1 MGVHWE
7 IWLLRGGVHEKPI
20 YRQEFTK
27 RVSWTVCKFK
37 GCLVKKGVGVFEGG
51 GGYTPMHTMK
61 IFAEKFNINN
71 FRFHSFINI

>member
-37 GCLVKKGVGVFEGG
+37 GGLVKKGVRVFEGEG
-51 GGYTPMHTMK
+51 VYPNAHYEDLCWE
-61 IFAEKFNINN
+61 IQ
-71 FRFHSFINI
+71 H

>member
-27 RVSWTVCKFK
+27 RASWTVCKFK
-37 GCLVKKGVGVFEGG
+37 GAWWKRGWGFLRGG
-51 GGYTPMHTMK
+51 GLYPNAHYEDLCWE
-61 IFAEKFNINN
+61 IQ
-71 FRFHSFINI
+71 H

>member
-27 RVSWTVCKFK
+27 RASWTVCKFK
-37 GCLVKKGVGVFEGG
+37 GGLVKKGVGVFEGG
-51 GGYTPMHTMK
+51 GVIPQCTLWRSLLRNSTLTTSD
-61 IFAEKFNINN
+61 FTVL
-71 FRFHSFINI
+71 

>member
-27 RVSWTVCKFK
+27 RASWTVCKFK
-37 GCLVKKGVGVFEGG
+37 GGLVKKGVGVFEGG
-51 GGYTPMHTMK
+51 GLYPNAHYEDLCWE
-61 IFAEKFNINN
+61 IQ
-71 FRFHSFINI
+71 H

>member
-27 RVSWTVCKFK
+27 RASWTVCKFK
-37 GCLVKKGVGVFEGG
+37 GGLVKKGVGFLRGEW
-51 GGYTPMHTMK
+51 YPNAHYEDLCWE
-61 IFAEKFNINN
+61 IQ
-71 FRFHSFINI
+71 H